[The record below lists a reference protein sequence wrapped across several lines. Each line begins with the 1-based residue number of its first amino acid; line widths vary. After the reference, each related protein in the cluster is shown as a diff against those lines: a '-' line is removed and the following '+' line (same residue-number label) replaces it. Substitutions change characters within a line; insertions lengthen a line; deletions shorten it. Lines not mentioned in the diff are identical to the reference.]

1 MADILLE
8 GRDLKKYYPV
18 TKGILQRTVGWVR
31 AVDGVSFT
39 IERGKTLSLV
49 GESGAGKTTV
59 AKQILLLEQLTS
71 GTILFEGKDVYK
83 FTKSQLKT
91 EYRPRVQSVQQNPW
105 SSMNPRMRVRD
116 IVAEPLVVNTKHS
129 KEQIQSRVQE
139 LLKQVGLAPNH
150 TDYYPHEFSGG
161 QRQRIAV
168 ARALALNPSL
178 VVLDEPVSALDVS
191 IRAQI
196 MNLLKDL
203 QEQYNLSYL
212 VIAHNL
218 ATVRF
223 MSHSVA
229 IMYLGQIVEYGEAEE
244 VFSQPLH
251 PYTRAL
257 MSASI
262 LKLPEDEDQ
271 KITPII
277 LSGEMPSPL
286 NPPPGCRFHTRCA
299 EAIDICSKEEPELR
313 VIGKHQVRCHIY
325 DDASVQSALSSGLH
339 PGTEGRPQQP

>member
-1 MADILLE
+1 M
-8 GRDLKKYYPV
+8 
-18 TKGILQRTVGWVR
+18 
-31 AVDGVSFT
+31 
-39 IERGKTLSLV
+39 SLV

-59 AKQILLLEQLTS
+59 AKQVLLLERLTS
-71 GTILFEGKDVYK
+71 GHILFEGKDVYTFSK
-83 FTKSQLKT
+83 AELKAR
-91 EYRPRVQSVQQNPW
+91 YRPSVQSVQQNPW

-116 IVAEPLVVNTKHS
+116 IVAEPLVVNTKNT
-129 KEQIQSRVQE
+129 KQETRQRVLE
-139 LLKQVGLAPNH
+139 LLENVGLAPNQA
-150 TDYYPHEFSGG
+150 DYYPHEFSGG

-168 ARALALNPSL
+168 ARALALNPRL

-203 QEQYNLSYL
+203 QEQFNLSYL

-223 MSHSVA
+223 MSHTVA
-229 IMYLGQIVEYGEAEE
+229 IMYLGQIVEYGEAED
-244 VFSQPLH
+244 VFTNPLH

-257 MSASI
+257 MSAS
-262 LKLPEDEDQ
+262 LLTLPEDERQ
-271 KITPII
+271 TISPII

-299 EAIDICSKEEPELR
+299 EAMEICSKEEPELR
-313 VIGKHQVRCHIY
+313 KIGNHLVRCHIH
-325 DDASVQSALSSGLH
+325 DDPSLH
-339 PGTEGRPQQP
+339 PESS

>member
-1 MADILLE
+1 MAEALLE
-8 GRDLKKYYPV
+8 GRDLTKHYPV
-18 TKGILQRTVGWVR
+18 TRGLLHRTIGWVR

-39 IERGKTLSLV
+39 IGRGKTLSLV
-49 GESGAGKTTV
+49 GESGAGKTTT
-59 AKQILLLEQLTS
+59 AKAVLLLEKLTS
-71 GTILFEGKDVYK
+71 GCILFKGRDLHQ
-83 FTKSQLKT
+83 FTPSQLKM
-91 EYRPRVQSVQQNPW
+91 EYRPGVQAVQQNPW

-116 IVAEPLVVNTKHS
+116 IIAEPLVVNTKQS
-129 KEQIQSRVQE
+129 KNEIRSRVLE
-139 LLKQVGLAPNH
+139 LLEQVGLRSDHADH
-150 TDYYPHEFSGG
+150 YPHEFSGG

-196 MNLLKDL
+196 MNLLKDI
-203 QEQYNLSYL
+203 QVKYNLSYL

-218 ATVRF
+218 ATVRY

-244 VFSQPLH
+244 LFERPLH

-257 MSASI
+257 ISAS
-262 LKLPEDEDQ
+262 LLTLPEDEGQ
-271 KITPII
+271 GSKQII

-286 NPPPGCRFHTRCA
+286 NPPPGCRFHTRCG
-299 EAIDICSKEEPELR
+299 EIRDRCSNVVPELR
-313 VIGKHQVRCHIY
+313 VVGQQRVRCHHY
-325 DDASVQSALSSGLH
+325 D
-339 PGTEGRPQQP
+339 

>member
-1 MADILLE
+1 MTDVILE
-8 GRDLKKYYPV
+8 ARDLKKYYPV
-18 TKGILQRTVGWVR
+18 TKGLLQRTIGWVR
-31 AVDGVSFT
+31 AVDGISFT

-59 AKQILLLEQLTS
+59 AKAVLLLEKLTS
-71 GTILFEGKDVYK
+71 GSILFEGKDIYR
-83 FTKSQLKT
+83 FSKSQLKM

-116 IVAEPLVVNTKHS
+116 IIAEPLVVNTKRT
-129 KEQIQSRVQE
+129 KEEIRSRVLE
-139 LLKQVGLAPNH
+139 ILDQVGLAPNQV
-150 TDYYPHEFSGG
+150 DYYPHEFSGG

-168 ARALALNPSL
+168 ARALALNPDL
-178 VVLDEPVSALDVS
+178 IVLDEPVSALDVS

-203 QEQYNLSYL
+203 QDQYNLSYL

-223 MSHSVA
+223 MSHTVA
-229 IMYLGQIVEYGEAEE
+229 IMYLGEIVEFGEAEE
-244 VFSQPLH
+244 LFTRPLH

-257 MSASI
+257 ISASM
-262 LKLPEDEDQ
+262 LTLPEDED
-271 KITPII
+271 KGVEKII

-286 NPPPGCRFHTRCA
+286 NPPPGCRFHTRCV
-299 EAIDICSKEEPELR
+299 EATDKCSKDVPEVREIGQQR
-313 VIGKHQVRCHIY
+313 VKCHLYADPSVRSAVSKGPDAGPAGK
-325 DDASVQSALSSGLH
+325 
-339 PGTEGRPQQP
+339 

>member
-8 GRDLKKYYPV
+8 GRDLKKYYPI
-18 TKGILQRTVGWVR
+18 TKGLLQRTVGWVR
-31 AVDGVSFT
+31 AVDGISFT

-49 GESGAGKTTV
+49 GESGAGKTTT
-59 AKQILLLEQLTS
+59 AKAILLLERLTS
-71 GTILFEGKDVYK
+71 GSILFEGKEVYK
-83 FTKSQLKT
+83 FSRSQLKT

-116 IVAEPLVVNTKHS
+116 IVAEPLVVNTKQS
-129 KEQIQSRVQE
+129 KEQVRSRVLE
-139 LLKQVGLAPNH
+139 LLEQVGLSSDGA
-150 TDYYPHEFSGG
+150 DRYPHEFSGG

-203 QEQYNLSYL
+203 QGQRNLSYL

-218 ATVRF
+218 ATVRY

-229 IMYLGQIVEYGEAEE
+229 IMYLGQIVEYGEAEAL
-244 VFSQPLH
+244 FKRPLH
-251 PYTRAL
+251 PYTKAL
-257 MSASI
+257 ISASV
-262 LKLPEDEDQ
+262 LTLPEDGDQ
-271 KITPII
+271 ETKQII

-286 NPPPGCRFHTRCA
+286 NPPSGCRFHTRCT
-299 EAIDICSKEEPELR
+299 EAASACSQEVPPLR
-313 VIGKHQVRCHIY
+313 KVGAGHYVACIRI
-325 DDASVQSALSSGLH
+325 
-339 PGTEGRPQQP
+339 

>member
-1 MADILLE
+1 MTDVLLE
-8 GRDLKKYYPV
+8 GRDLTKHYPV
-18 TKGILQRTVGWVR
+18 TRGLLQRTIGYVR
-31 AVDGVSFT
+31 AIDGISFT
-39 IERGKTLSLV
+39 IEQGKTLSLV
-49 GESGAGKTTV
+49 GESGAGKTTT
-59 AKQILLLEQLTS
+59 AKAVLLLERLTS
-71 GTILFEGKDVYK
+71 GSILFEGKDLYQ
-83 FTKSQLKT
+83 FSGSQLKT

-116 IVAEPLVVNTKHS
+116 IVAEPLVVNTKQS
-129 KEQIQSRVQE
+129 KKQIQSRVLE
-139 LLKQVGLAPNH
+139 LLEQVGLDSEHAPH
-150 TDYYPHEFSGG
+150 YPHEFSGG

-168 ARALALNPSL
+168 ARALALNPDL

-196 MNLLKDL
+196 MNLLIDL

-218 ATVRF
+218 ATVRY

-244 VFSQPLH
+244 LFERPLH

-257 MSASI
+257 MSAS
-262 LKLPEDEDQ
+262 LLTLPEDEDQ
-271 KITPII
+271 EIEQII

-286 NPPPGCRFHTRCA
+286 NPPPGCRFHTRCP
-299 EAIDICSKEEPELR
+299 EAWDKCSREEPELR
-313 VIGKHQVRCHIY
+313 MMGQQQVKCHLY
-325 DDASVQSALSSGLH
+325 G
-339 PGTEGRPQQP
+339 